1 MIGYLDTLGDTG
13 LVSRHWLS
21 QFEGILLV
29 RNVKICIHEY
39 IYIYTYACMYM
50 YIHFKVRG
58 RPRLQRPCVQN
69 ACPGILICLSQE
81 FLKPGQREEERVSFS
96 FWALEGELKSTE
108 WEEKV
113 EGG

>member
-1 MIGYLDTLGDTG
+1 MFWFHDVGFLNL
-13 LVSRHWLS
+13 R
-21 QFEGILLV
+21 GIPLV
-29 RNVKICIHEY
+29 RNVNICLSFPL
-39 IYIYTYACMYM
+39 

-69 ACPGILICLSQE
+69 APPGILICLSRE
-81 FLKPGQREEERVSFS
+81 ILKPRQREEERVSFG

-113 EGG
+113 ERG